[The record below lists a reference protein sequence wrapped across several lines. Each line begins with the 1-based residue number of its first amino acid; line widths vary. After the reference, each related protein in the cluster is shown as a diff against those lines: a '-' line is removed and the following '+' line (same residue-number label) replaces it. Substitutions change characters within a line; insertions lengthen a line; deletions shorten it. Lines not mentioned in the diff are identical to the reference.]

1 MEWVFTH
8 SKDGELPFAVK
19 VPTLVN
25 KGVTLVIMDKIIV
38 RLHYDSG
45 VILSV
50 ISGHYHDEK
59 DNDKR

>member
-1 MEWVFTH
+1 
-8 SKDGELPFAVK
+8 
-19 VPTLVN
+19 
-25 KGVTLVIMDKIIV
+25 MDKIIV

-59 DNDKR
+59 DNDK